1 MNWNHTM
8 GWIYMHSLDGHC
20 GLRQYLD
27 AQLSFEQPG
36 GRNHVLRSALVR
48 MRVYYAAVEHVS
60 IDGTRQV
67 WAAVCPVS
75 YNRRARDGFI
85 FGYKCMT
92 EDMGP
97 CEAECPKQIIDLLTP
112 TESSIANEWRER
124 CRKSLAFKGEI
135 AKKPKLKLGQ
145 LVEFDVPIHMTDKT
159 EHKTLEVA
167 TSPLC
172 PRQLIFRAPDTGA
185 IYRVRNVRQL
195 AYKVIN
201 QSA

>member
-1 MNWNHTM
+1 M
-8 GWIYMHSLDGHC
+8 GWIYMHSLDGHF
-20 GLRQYLD
+20 GPRQYLD
-27 AQLSFEQPG
+27 VQLSFEQPG
-36 GRNHVLRSALVR
+36 GRNLVLRSALVR

-60 IDGTRQV
+60 NDGKRQV
-67 WAAVCPVS
+67 WAAICPVS

-97 CEAECPKQIIDLLTP
+97 CEAECPKQIIELLTP

-124 CRKSLAFKGEI
+124 CQKFLLFKNEI
-135 AKKPKLKLGQ
+135 AKKPKLKPGQ

-159 EHKTLEVA
+159 QHKMLEVT
-167 TSPLC
+167 TSPLR
-172 PRQLIFRAPDTGA
+172 PRQIIFRSPETGA
-185 IYRVRNVRQL
+185 IYRVRNVRER

-201 QSA
+201 QAA

>member
-1 MNWNHTM
+1 M

-97 CEAECPKQIIDLLTP
+97 CEAECPKQIIDTGPKTLSPFGDVLANIEPCTIFP
-112 TESSIANEWRER
+112 ESRKSSPYGNTYKKHSRRPKAVPGPSGKHSEITRFIPQGDCPGHELACWRE
-124 CRKSLAFKGEI
+124 L
-135 AKKPKLKLGQ
+135 
-145 LVEFDVPIHMTDKT
+145 
-159 EHKTLEVA
+159 
-167 TSPLC
+167 
-172 PRQLIFRAPDTGA
+172 
-185 IYRVRNVRQL
+185 
-195 AYKVIN
+195 
-201 QSA
+201 